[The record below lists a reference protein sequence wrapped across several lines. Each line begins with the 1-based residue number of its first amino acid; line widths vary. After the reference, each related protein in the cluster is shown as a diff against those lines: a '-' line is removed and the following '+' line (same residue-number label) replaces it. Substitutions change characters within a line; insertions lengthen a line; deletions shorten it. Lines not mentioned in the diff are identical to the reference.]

1 MKYIN
6 QALEIS
12 GIEPKASIL
21 EDFDKYSNLILSYSK
36 KFNLTGIKNQKQITE
51 ELIIRSLRITKNF
64 GGKVNPGDWFNEKK
78 LIDIGTGAGIPGIPL
93 KIILPELSVT
103 LLDSNKKKCSFL
115 EEVIKELDLKK
126 IDVINARAE
135 DLAHDHKHREKY
147 DIVTARALAPLTTLS
162 ELCVPFISI
171 GGTGIFP
178 KGDNV
183 QKEINDS
190 KKFIEFLGCAPP
202 LYKIVE
208 SPGFSPKDIIL
219 YIMKI
224 EKTSNKFPR
233 KSGIPSKR
241 PYKL

>member
-21 EDFDKYSNLILSYSK
+21 ESIDKYSKLILNYSK
-36 KFNLTGIKNQKQITE
+36 KFNLTGFRTQERITN
-51 ELIIRSLRITKNF
+51 ELIIRSLRISKNF
-64 GGKVNPGDWFNEKK
+64 GGNVNPGDWFNEKK

-103 LLDSNKKKCSFL
+103 LLDSNQKKCLFL
-115 EEVIKELDLKK
+115 KEVIKDLDLKK
-126 IDVINARAE
+126 INVINARAE
-135 DLAHDHKHREKY
+135 DLAHDNKHREKY
-147 DIVTARALAPLTTLS
+147 DIVTARALAPLITLS
-162 ELCVPFISI
+162 ELCIPFISI

-183 QKEINDS
+183 VEEINDS
-190 KKFIEFLGCAPP
+190 KNFIEFLGCTPP

-208 SPGFSPKDIIL
+208 STEFSSKDIML
-219 YIMKI
+219 YIMKV

-233 KSGIPSKR
+233 KPGIPSKR
-241 PYKL
+241 PYTF

>member
-21 EDFDKYSNLILSYSK
+21 EGFDKYSEMILNYSK
-36 KFNLTGIKNQKQITE
+36 KFNLTAFKDQKQITE
-51 ELIIRSLRITKNF
+51 ELIIRSLRITKNY
-64 GGKVNPGDWFNEKK
+64 GGNVIPRNWFNEKK

-93 KIILPELSVT
+93 KIIFPELSIT
-103 LLDSNKKKCSFL
+103 LLDSNKKKCYFL
-115 EEVIKELDLKK
+115 EEVIKDLDLKK